1 MYVKKLHVAM
11 TKKNWPIPLEY
22 FYLSWYV
29 YKEKSPKRFPTQVPD
44 VDEMTQRNGILTKSN
59 FPNIYMIRFD

>member
-1 MYVKKLHVAM
+1 M
-11 TKKNWPIPLEY
+11 TKKKLAHSFGILLFVLISLQGKKPQNISHPGP
-22 FYLSWYV
+22 
-29 YKEKSPKRFPTQVPD
+29 RD